1 MGKTLIMYFNWF
13 SSSFMLHGIA
23 LNWQGLTGGLFMNF
37 LIAAILDFPAKLL
50 ALVSLVW
57 FGRRLPHISLTFIAG
72 ICFVGS
78 LFIPRGVYPNELPIV
93 VLSMISSFS
102 VSASFAMLWM
112 WTSELMPT
120 TVRNAGVGSCSFVA
134 RIGGILSTTLS
145 TLAAISPL
153 IPTAMLAFFSLIS
166 AFLSLFLPETQGAP
180 LPDTVEESE
189 KVGML
194 PLKRIFQF
202 KLTADKVAE
211 EK

>member
-1 MGKTLIMYFNWF
+1 
-13 SSSFMLHGIA
+13 
-23 LNWQGLTGGLFMNF
+23 MNF

-57 FGRRLPHISLTFIAG
+57 FGRRLPYISLTFIAG
-72 ICFVGS
+72 ICFVGC

-134 RIGGILSTTLS
+134 RIGGVIKVYKPTTQINSVLDS
-145 TLAAISPL
+145 IYHVGSPGRNISSNPNCHVCIICTDKCHHFPFLARNSWSC
-153 IPTAMLAFFSLIS
+153 TA
-166 AFLSLFLPETQGAP
+166 
-180 LPDTVEESE
+180 
-189 KVGML
+189 
-194 PLKRIFQF
+194 
-202 KLTADKVAE
+202 
-211 EK
+211 